1 VGNLLEAQ
9 EYYLDYAVNNPDGK
23 HWGEAILGLAE
34 ISESL
39 DRAPVALKFYQ
50 DLVTRGEKNQFG
62 TTAIK
67 RMADIYYRI
76 GRYSEGVDLYRQ
88 LANNDTSS
96 EIQLDYTI
104 KVIIGLYR
112 QGLMESAQSE
122 VTAFTKKYKKS
133 PQLPN
138 CQAIFLLEKAKAQ
151 AKEKNFNEALT
162 TLQLVSTKYPKSTI
176 LPEVEYEIGK
186 IQLITNHFEE
196 ALGILSNMPNKY
208 PNHEILPS
216 VYLTLGTYY
225 YRQSDFQ
232 NALLSFQ
239 EVLDNTQGR
248 DLWPTALKNLELTY
262 KDLGL
267 YEAALSIVNRY
278 LELFP
283 YSEDALLKRLD
294 AAQILLQ
301 LRDYDRAI
309 QRLQDLLPLASQEM
323 RVEAQFYLGEAYFQ
337 KGDFSQAVLEYMKV
351 KYLDP
356 GGGLDWAV
364 TAIYNAGI
372 CYEKL
377 GKLEEA
383 KKMYQDIISRW
394 GVNSDY
400 GKGAKKRI
408 DFLEQLK
415 K

>member
-1 VGNLLEAQ
+1 
-9 EYYLDYAVNNPDGK
+9 
-23 HWGEAILGLAE
+23 
-34 ISESL
+34 
-39 DRAPVALKFYQ
+39 
-50 DLVTRGEKNQFG
+50 
-62 TTAIK
+62 
-67 RMADIYYRI
+67 
-76 GRYSEGVDLYRQ
+76 
-88 LANNDTSS
+88 
-96 EIQLDYTI
+96 
-104 KVIIGLYR
+104 
-112 QGLMESAQSE
+112 
-122 VTAFTKKYKKS
+122 
-133 PQLPN
+133 
-138 CQAIFLLEKAKAQ
+138 
-151 AKEKNFNEALT
+151 
-162 TLQLVSTKYPKSTI
+162 
-176 LPEVEYEIGK
+176 
-186 IQLITNHFEE
+186 
-196 ALGILSNMPNKY
+196 MPNKY